1 MSNLAIV
8 AEMMDNFLRQENRA
22 LDVAYQD
29 IRRENQQLRS
39 MIERF
44 NAELQRTYRRI
55 GALESDLRR
64 MDDALQ
70 EAAER
75 NNLLEI
81 SILECENHYE
91 RTVTRRVRRNL
102 QSELDAA
109 SQETEV
115 INLVTEEEL
124 SEPESE
130 EIWPGLL

>member
-1 MSNLAIV
+1 MSNLAMV
-8 AEMMDNFLRQENRA
+8 AEMMDNFLRDENRA
-22 LDVAYQD
+22 LDLAYQH
-29 IRRENQQLRS
+29 IRAENQELRAVCS
-39 MIERF
+39 RIG
-44 NAELQRTYRRI
+44 AELHRCYRRI
-55 GALESDLRR
+55 SALESDLRR
-64 MDDALQ
+64 MDDALT

-102 QSELDAA
+102 QSELDAV

-124 SEPESE
+124 SSEEE